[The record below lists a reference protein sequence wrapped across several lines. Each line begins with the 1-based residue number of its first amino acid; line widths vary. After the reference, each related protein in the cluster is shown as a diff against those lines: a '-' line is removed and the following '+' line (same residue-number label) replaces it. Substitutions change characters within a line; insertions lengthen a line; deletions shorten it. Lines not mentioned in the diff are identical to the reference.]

1 MSRIN
6 RSAVPGPALAGAHL
20 PGRYP
25 LLSTVAWVRLAL
37 VTGAVVLL
45 EVACRAGW
53 IDRASLVPP
62 SEAAARL
69 LELLRSGEAGPA
81 VAATLGHA
89 GLALLLA
96 LGVGLS
102 AGITLHALPRL
113 RRALDP
119 LLASYYAVPFF
130 AFYPVLVAL
139 FGMNALP
146 IIAVGFLFAVLA
158 VVLNTLNGLDRAPP
172 VLLKVARVNRM
183 GRLSTALHVQLPAAA
198 PHLFTGLKLAVA
210 YALVGVIASEFILS
224 DRGLGYAVAYA
235 YNDFDTPKMYAFVL
249 LLVVLVTAINL
260 ALHAAERRILLRRGA
275 RL

>member
-6 RSAVPGPALAGAHL
+6 HSAVPGPALAGAHL
-20 PGRYP
+20 PGQY
-25 LLSTVAWVRLAL
+25 LLSAVAWARLAL

-102 AGITLHALPRL
+102 AGIALHALPRL

-139 FGMNALP
+139 LGMNALP
-146 IIAVGFLFAVLA
+146 IVAVGFLFAVLA

-183 GRLSTALHVQLPAAA
+183 GRLSTALRVQLPAAV

-210 YALVGVIASEFILS
+210 YALIGVIASEFILS

-235 YNDFDTPKMYAFVL
+235 YNDFDTPKMYAFML
-249 LLVVLVTAINL
+249 LLIVLVTAINL
-260 ALHAAERRILLRRGA
+260 VLHAAERRILLRRGG
-275 RL
+275 RG

>member
-6 RSAVPGPALAGAHL
+6 HSAVPGPALAGA
-20 PGRYP
+20 YP
-25 LLSTVAWVRLAL
+25 PSQYLLLSAVVWARLAL

-45 EVACRAGW
+45 EVACRAGL

-69 LELLRSGEAGPA
+69 LELLHSGEASPA

-102 AGITLHALPRL
+102 AGVALHALPRL

-146 IIAVGFLFAVLA
+146 IVAVGFLFAVLA

-183 GRLSTALHVQLPAAA
+183 GRLSTALRVQLPAAV

-210 YALVGVIASEFILS
+210 YALIGVIASEFILS

-235 YNDFDTPKMYAFVL
+235 YNDFDTPKMYAFML
-249 LLVVLVTAINL
+249 LLIVLVTAINL
-260 ALHAAERRILLRRGA
+260 VLHAAERRILLSRGG